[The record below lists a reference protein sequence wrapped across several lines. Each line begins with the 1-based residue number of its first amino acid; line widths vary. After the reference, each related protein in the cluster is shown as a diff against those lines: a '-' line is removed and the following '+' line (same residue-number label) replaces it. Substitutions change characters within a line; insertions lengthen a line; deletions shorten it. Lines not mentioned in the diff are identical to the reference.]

1 MKRMLFLEISPLLIT
16 IVQNSADSNVS
27 RVSKVHKTLSYY
39 YKTEM
44 AADLFCIWPF

>member
-1 MKRMLFLEISPLLIT
+1 MHAFLEILPLLTT

-27 RVSKVHKTLSYY
+27 HVSKVHKTLSYF

-44 AADLFCIWPF
+44 AADPFCIWPF